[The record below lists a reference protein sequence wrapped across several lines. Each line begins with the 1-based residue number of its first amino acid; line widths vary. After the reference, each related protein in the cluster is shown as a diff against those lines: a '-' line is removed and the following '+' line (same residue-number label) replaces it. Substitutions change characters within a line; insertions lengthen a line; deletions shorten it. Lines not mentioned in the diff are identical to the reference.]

1 MLLSFPTSSFQ
12 DYYLKVKIPQDMN
25 YAMEFTIK
33 LMKNKD
39 TNQGSYQYI
48 KTVNVNAG
56 GDGTNV
62 YNVALYEKKDGSIN
76 AMIPL
81 KYGQSNINGALYY
94 RETDKKYYLGTGGTG
109 YEQTDKCNIVALTAS
124 WKTDVSE
131 RYGLFEM
138 IFRPIEEGFISIVL
152 SMTRQSEDYN
162 IQHTTQNGT
171 EYGRILDIDKT
182 VCELY
187 KVNNLVNSMN
197 SNANLDRIGVWGHSG
212 LMMAINGEEIKIG
225 PSGFYELSEVP
236 ISSLG
241 VVARDFNDSFTVDYE
256 FSNKDTEE
264 VGE

>member
-1 MLLSFPTSSFQ
+1 MAVTNIGQYRYAGASSNCITSMSFKKAYVSSNIDITGLDEKNTGFKDVAIIPDEQFSKGQ

-62 YNVALYEKKDGSIN
+62 YSVALYEKKDGSIN

-94 RETDKKYYLGTGGTG
+94 RETDKKYYLGTGGAG
-109 YEQTDKCNIVALTAS
+109 YEQTDKCNIVALAAS
-124 WKTDVSE
+124 WKADVSE

-138 IFRPIEEGFISIVL
+138 IFRPIEEGFVSIVL
-152 SMTRQSEDYN
+152 SMTSRDSLLL
-162 IQHTTQNGT
+162 
-171 EYGRILDIDKT
+171 R
-182 VCELY
+182 
-187 KVNNLVNSMN
+187 NL
-197 SNANLDRIGVWGHSG
+197 R
-212 LMMAINGEEIKIG
+212 
-225 PSGFYELSEVP
+225 
-236 ISSLG
+236 
-241 VVARDFNDSFTVDYE
+241 
-256 FSNKDTEE
+256 FS
-264 VGE
+264 VIRV